1 MNSKRSELIL
11 KLYGVFSGFLIL
23 YIAYYFATHTS
34 PIKQKNNPEESKK
47 YPVIGRIVFL
57 DGDVRVRMAGELLW
71 LPGKENDLIHDNDN
85 VFTGTN
91 GKVHI
96 YLAQQTNL
104 YITKDSLVRI
114 TRRNNLNTIH
124 LDEGQ
129 VQMSSAA
136 DESAVLQVNDRS
148 RLLKLTG
155 VEEKMSYQGERS
167 RQRQQKAQ
175 LSAAPPETF
184 SAAQSDIPQD
194 QRPLDTPSDL
204 SEEVSSS
211 TGPTT
216 EEKKV
221 DLDDETTMSFIVWL
235 SVGYGIFSLLAV
247 KEFVSMRKN
256 EG

>member
-1 MNSKRSELIL
+1 MTNKRSELIL

-34 PIKQKNNPEESKK
+34 PIKQKSNPDKTKK

-85 VFTGTN
+85 IFTGTN
-91 GKVHI
+91 GKVHV
-96 YLAQQTNL
+96 YLMQQTNL

-129 VQMSSAA
+129 VQMSSGA

-155 VEEKMSYQGERS
+155 VEEKISYQGERS
-167 RQRQQKAQ
+167 RQRQQKAK
-175 LSAAPPETF
+175 LAEAPQESF
-184 SAAQSDIPQD
+184 SAAQSEVPQD
-194 QRPLDTPSDL
+194 QGPLEPPPSDEV
-204 SEEVSSS
+204 EEIAA
-211 TGPTT
+211 TAEKA
-216 EEKKV
+216 EERKV
-221 DLDDETTMSFIVWL
+221 DLDDETTMSFIIWL
-235 SVGYGIFSLLAV
+235 SIGYGVFSLLAV
-247 KEFVSMRKN
+247 KEFLAMRKN
-256 EG
+256 ES